1 MSFLGEH
8 GLETGVGMIGIGGF
22 EPEPDSAVE
31 AFQATGSSQMLTRPV
46 RKELLETVVGD
57 GVAEVSAQSSHGFGL
72 RQAIGT
78 DNFEIA
84 AQHGLV
90 VFGLP
95 DFAEVLEDS
104 LLVTS
109 ALFW

>member
-1 MSFLGEH
+1 M
-8 GLETGVGMIGIGGF
+8 F
-22 EPEPDSAVE
+22 EV
-31 AFQATGSSQMLTRPV
+31 
-46 RKELLETVVGD
+46 VVGD
-57 GVAEVSAQSSHGFGL
+57 GVAEVSAQSSHGFRL
-72 RQAIGT
+72 RQAIDT